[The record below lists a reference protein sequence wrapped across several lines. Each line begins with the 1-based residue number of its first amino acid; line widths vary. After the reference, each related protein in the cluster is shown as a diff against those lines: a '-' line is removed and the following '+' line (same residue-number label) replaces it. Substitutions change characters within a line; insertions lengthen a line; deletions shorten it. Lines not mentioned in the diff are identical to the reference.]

1 MLKKDRKNN
10 RKDVRHYS
18 IYIDC
23 FDDRHSLD
31 GERVEARSLRMSF
44 DSTHMAL
51 KELYCMLLYISEGK
65 TRGNISLHQLEPKT
79 IANIVHQKFHVDNVI
94 IHFQPY
100 IRRQVYELSLL
111 YPYIGDFDD
120 KDIKLEMY
128 YGGNVWDINAEE
140 TEERLAITYTSKE
153 HKNHCLIQRIEN
165 QNGISGNIILKNN
178 NDRSMISFQSNDKR
192 EPRFWD
198 CKMLKLLYLKELK
211 NWIENVDD
219 ISSKNAL
226 EILPHYVDYNRLEQ
240 QY

>member
-1 MLKKDRKNN
+1 MLREDRKNN
-10 RKDVRHYS
+10 RKAVRHYS

-23 FDDRHSLD
+23 FDDRHCLD

-44 DSTHMAL
+44 DSTYMAL

-65 TRGNISLHQLEPKT
+65 TRHYIAMYQLEPKT
-79 IANIVHQKFHVDNVI
+79 IAHIIEKKFHVDNVTI
-94 IHFQPY
+94 EFQPY
-100 IRRQVYELSLL
+100 IRRATYELSLL
-111 YPYIGDFDD
+111 YPYTGDIDD
-120 KDIKLEMY
+120 KEIRLEMY
-128 YGGNVWDINAEE
+128 YAGNIWDINAEE

-165 QNGISGNIILKNN
+165 DSGVSGAIFVKNN
-178 NDRSMISFQSNDKR
+178 TDRQTISFQSNDKR

-219 ISSKNAL
+219 ICAKNVL
-226 EILPHYVDYNRLEQ
+226 EILPHYIDYNQLEQ
-240 QY
+240 Y

>member
-1 MLKKDRKNN
+1 MLKKGRKNN

-31 GERVEARSLRMSF
+31 GKRVEARSLRMSF

-65 TRGNISLHQLEPKT
+65 TRNNISLHQLKPKT
-79 IANIVHQKFHVDNVI
+79 IANIVHQKFHVDNVVI
-94 IHFQPY
+94 EFQPY
-100 IRRQVYELSLL
+100 LRRPTYELSLL
-111 YPYIGDFDD
+111 YPYTGDIDD
-120 KDIKLEMY
+120 KEIRVEMY
-128 YGGNVWDINAEE
+128 YAGNIWDIDAEE
-140 TEERLAITYTSKE
+140 TEERLAVTYTSKE

-165 QNGISGNIILKNN
+165 NSGVSGTIFVKNN
-178 NDRSMISFQSNDKR
+178 TDRQTISFQSNNKR
-192 EPRFWD
+192 EPWFWD

-219 ISSKNAL
+219 ICSKNAL
-226 EILPHYVDYNRLEQ
+226 EILPHYIDYNQLEQ
-240 QY
+240 H

>member
-1 MLKKDRKNN
+1 MLKKDRRHN

-23 FDDRHSLD
+23 FDGRHSLD
-31 GERVEARSLRMSF
+31 GKRVEARSLRMSF

-65 TRGNISLHQLEPKT
+65 TRNNISLPQLEPKT
-79 IANIVHQKFHVDNVI
+79 IANIVHQKFHVDNVSI
-94 IHFQPY
+94 EFQPY

-111 YPYIGDFDD
+111 YPYTGDFDD
-120 KDIKLEMY
+120 KNIRLEMY
-128 YGGNVWDINAEE
+128 YGGNIWDINAEE

-153 HKNHCLIQRIEN
+153 HKNHCLIQRVEN
-165 QNGISGNIILKNN
+165 NGSVSGKIFVKNN
-178 NDRSMISFQSNDKR
+178 ADRQTISFQSNDKR

-219 ISSKNAL
+219 VCAKNAL
-226 EILPHYVDYNRLEQ
+226 EILPHYIDFNQLEQ
-240 QY
+240 H

>member
-23 FDDRHSLD
+23 FDDRHCLD

-65 TRGNISLHQLEPKT
+65 TRHYINMYQLEPKT

-94 IHFQPY
+94 IEFQPY

-128 YGGNVWDINAEE
+128 YGGNIWDVNVDE
-140 TEERLAITYTSKE
+140 TEERLAVTYTSQE
-153 HKNHCLIQRIEN
+153 HKNYCLIQRIEN

-178 NDRSMISFQSNDKR
+178 NDRSTISFQSNDKK
-192 EPRFWD
+192 ESKFWD

-226 EILPHYVDYNRLEQ
+226 EILPPKPTHGCHHVS
-240 QY
+240 

>member
-18 IYIDC
+18 IFIDC

-31 GERVEARSLRMSF
+31 GKRVEARSLRMSF
-44 DSTHMAL
+44 DSTHMTL

-65 TRGNISLHQLEPKT
+65 TRNNISLHQLEPKT
-79 IANIVHQKFHVDNVI
+79 IANIVHQKFHVDNVVI
-94 IHFQPY
+94 EFQPY
-100 IRRQVYELSLL
+100 LRRQAYELSLL
-111 YPYIGDFDD
+111 YPYTGDIDD
-120 KDIKLEMY
+120 KDIRLEMY
-128 YGGNVWDINAEE
+128 YGGNIWDINAEE

-165 QNGISGNIILKNN
+165 DSGVSGAIFVKNN
-178 NDRSMISFQSNDKR
+178 TDRQTISFQSNDKR

-219 ISSKNAL
+219 ICSKNAL
-226 EILPHYVDYNRLEQ
+226 EILPHYVDHNQLEQ
-240 QY
+240 Y

>member
-18 IYIDC
+18 VYIDC

-31 GERVEARSLRMSF
+31 GKRVEARSLRMSF

-65 TRGNISLHQLEPKT
+65 TRNNISLHQLKPKT
-79 IANIVHQKFHVDNVI
+79 IANIVHQKFHVDNVVI
-94 IHFQPY
+94 EFQPY
-100 IRRQVYELSLL
+100 LRRPTYELSLL
-111 YPYIGDFDD
+111 YPYTGDFDD
-120 KDIKLEMY
+120 KEIRLEMY
-128 YGGNVWDINAEE
+128 YAGNIWNVDAEE

-165 QNGISGNIILKNN
+165 DSGVSGAIFVKNN
-178 NDRSMISFQSNDKR
+178 TDRQTILFQSNDKKT
-192 EPRFWD
+192 PGFWD
-198 CKMLKLLYLKELK
+198 CKLLKLLYLKELK

-219 ISSKNAL
+219 ICAKNVL
-226 EILPHYVDYNRLEQ
+226 EILPHYIDFNQLEQ
-240 QY
+240 H